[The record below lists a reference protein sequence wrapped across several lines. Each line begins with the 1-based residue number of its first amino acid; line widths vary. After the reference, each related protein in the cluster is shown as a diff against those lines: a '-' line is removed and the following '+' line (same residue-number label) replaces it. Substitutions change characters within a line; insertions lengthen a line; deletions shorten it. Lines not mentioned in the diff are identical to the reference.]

1 MTIVLIAFAL
11 YLLAAG
17 LLTRAVLRDGN
28 QSPARWLLPA
38 LAAVA
43 LHAGYHVL
51 VAFRTRAGRTCTSS
65 RHCR

>member
-1 MTIVLIAFAL
+1 MTIALIAFAL
-11 YLLAAG
+11 YLLATA

-28 QSPARWLLPA
+28 QAPARWLAPA

-51 VAFRTRAGRTCTSS
+51 VAMRTAGG
-65 RHCR
+65 